1 MGRETNVR
9 MERVTTFAEMP
20 DIRGPVFM
28 AAGFFDGIHRGHQ
41 RVITAARTA
50 ARGALNGTLWVLTF
64 QAHPLR
70 VLAPAQAPRYL
81 MSESHKMRALE
92 KMGVDGCLSL
102 PFDRSWAGLEPE
114 EFLDLLRR
122 EIPRW
127 TALFVGPNWRFGKR
141 AAGDETLLRK
151 WAARHGI
158 AVTATPPATWKG
170 KMISST
176 RIRNAVRGG
185 DLTQAAAM
193 LGRPFSLTGMVQHG
207 RAIGRRLGYP
217 TANVQP
223 DNEVWPPR
231 GVYAVVVALEN
242 GDRCRGVMNLG
253 KRPTFAERDHE
264 RENIMEIHLHEQT
277 RNLYG
282 EEIEIFV
289 FERLRDER
297 RFDTI
302 EALRKQIA
310 GDIEAAERILEKQDD
325 IRALQMP

>member
-1 MGRETNVR
+1 MR
-9 MERVTTFAEMP
+9 M
-20 DIRGPVFM
+20 
-28 AAGFFDGIHRGHQ
+28 
-41 RVITAARTA
+41 
-50 ARGALNGTLWVLTF
+50 
-64 QAHPLR
+64 
-70 VLAPAQAPRYL
+70 
-81 MSESHKMRALE
+81 LE
-92 KMGVDGCLSL
+92 KMGVACCLSL
-102 PFDRSWAGLEPE
+102 PFDRSWAALEPE

-127 TALFVGPNWRFGKR
+127 TALFIGPNWRFGKR

-158 AVTATPPATWKG
+158 AVNATPPATWNG

-185 DLTQAAAM
+185 ELDDAAAM
-193 LGRPFSLTGMVQHG
+193 LGRPFSLTGTVQHG
-207 RAIGRRLGYP
+207 RAVGRQLGYP

-223 DNEVWPPR
+223 DNEVWPPC
-231 GVYAVVVALEN
+231 GVYAVAAVLEN

-253 KRPTFAERDHE
+253 QRPTFAERDAE
-264 RENIMEIHLHEQT
+264 PESVVEIHLHEQQ
-277 RNLYG
+277 RDLYG
-282 EEIEIFV
+282 QEIEIFV

-302 EALRKQIA
+302 EGLRKQIA
-310 GDIEAAERILEKQDD
+310 GDIEAAERILEKRDD